1 MANPTEKHL
10 AGEDSVALMG
20 LTAPRQATSNTIIL
34 QARQQ
39 ELVSSMHAFTK
50 RGFSEHQALQNCPLD
65 TMCSQGL
72 GQVTERRQADVTTA
86 PAFGNNAHCQL
97 GQYLPGQGISCTQV
111 SRVCGVTAGVPG
123 WQRDGQRCEPQPR
136 VTIPL

>member
-86 PAFGNNAHCQL
+86 PAFGRCDHGPSIWQQRSLSAGTISAWTGHQLHTSEPGLRCHCR
-97 GQYLPGQGISCTQV
+97 SA
-111 SRVCGVTAGVPG
+111 RVAEGRTA
-123 WQRDGQRCEPQPR
+123 
-136 VTIPL
+136 L